1 MLALLAMP
9 VQAQQ
14 DIDTLYRAAY
24 CVGVLKG
31 EEWYATTPAYEA
43 GLISAEEA
51 LCKWFND
58 CSEHLKRE
66 TKKQQWLEELRYKR
80 ERYVAYV
87 VARIGMRMDPTVKAL
102 VDKGERE
109 EVRDLQS
116 GAWKKM
122 IEDCVEEDFSRHNG
136 DGARTLYNAQQ
147 NHECRARRDQGAA
160 NTYACVNM
168 PDRLPF

>member
-1 MLALLAMP
+1 MRP
-9 VQAQQ
+9 
-14 DIDTLYRAAY
+14 D
-24 CVGVLKG
+24 
-31 EEWYATTPAYEA
+31 W
-43 GLISAEEA
+43 ISAEEA

-87 VARIGMRMDPTVKAL
+87 VARIGMRMDLTVKAL

-122 IEDCVEEDFSRHNG
+122 IEDCVEEG
-136 DGARTLYNAQQ
+136 TLAATMATALARSTSQQ